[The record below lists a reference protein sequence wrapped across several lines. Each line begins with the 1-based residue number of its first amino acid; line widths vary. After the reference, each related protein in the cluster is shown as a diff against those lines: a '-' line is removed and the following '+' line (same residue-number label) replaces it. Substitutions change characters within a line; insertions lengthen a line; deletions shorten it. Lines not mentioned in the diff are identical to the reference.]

1 MVAKK
6 RLNLQNEKKVLK
18 QRAII
23 AKVIVPVLS
32 AWLENSLKSELG
44 ASKGDKATRITKN
57 QELLCNETD
66 CHTETDFDLTIN
78 SHDLEELKLNT
89 RPSTAKRRRFSEM
102 SDQNLTN
109 L

>member
-23 AKVIVPVLS
+23 AKAIVPVLS
-32 AWLENSLKSELG
+32 ARLEDSVNSM
-44 ASKGDKATRITKN
+44 ASKGQKATKITKN

-66 CHTETDFDLTIN
+66 CHTETAFDLTIN
-78 SHDLEELKLNT
+78 SHDLEELRL
-89 RPSTAKRRRFSEM
+89 
-102 SDQNLTN
+102 D
-109 L
+109 